1 MRLTHAALADYGR
14 WVEAQEFDWAAR
26 KAEVLPEAWRPRVLA
41 EHRERRAENQRAG
54 NTWLRELADEMRQ
67 GAALG
72 LDATD
77 AEIRAAARDAAASL
91 YELAAGAVTMGSGI
105 AYTLEGV
112 RRLAEERTREWGVLP
127 PSADVSDKGALA
139 RMFSGDWWVRRLRA
153 AHGRLIER
161 HAIRLGYVH
170 KRAGCYVSQVN
181 VERRREQRARNAKAL
196 AATAVV
202 NQHGDEFTLA
212 ELAEKSNANPRIR
225 RAELMTRIAGFEAVA
240 VGLGHA
246 AEFWTGTCPS
256 RFHAV
261 HWGGNRNAKHDGTTP
276 RDAQAHLV
284 AAWAK
289 CRAAMQRRGIRP
301 YGFRIAEPHHDGCPH
316 WHLLLFMP
324 DDQVQGARALFRHY
338 FLEQHDAEEP
348 GARQQRC
355 KFVAIDRERGSAAG
369 YVAKYVAKNIDGY
382 SLGTDLFGND
392 EVTTAER
399 VDAWAATWGI
409 RQFQQIGGA
418 PVGVWRELRR
428 IPAEER
434 LSPVGDAARA
444 AADAGDWSAYLQV
457 MGGPQVERKALPL
470 KVAYTAEG
478 EKFDPVEGVAEQ
490 AENCYGEPAAPS
502 VFGVESSYGERWLS
516 RRFRWEVRPAS
527 AKRERPGVSKR
538 SAQRAAPW
546 TRVNNCT
553 QGVGDGLVGT
563 SGEGRRSGRTGN
575 QDSAGNSKG
584 VGGFAVGS
592 DAQGVRQPVGRTE
605 AGTVRVEQRE
615 GGIGRHAGGIVGLAG
630 GGRSWLK
637 Q

>member
-1 MRLTHAALADYGR
+1 MRLSHADIERYGR
-14 WVEAQEFDWAAR
+14 LQEAKVFAWAKR
-26 KAEVLPEAWRPRVLA
+26 KAEVLPEAWRGRVLA
-41 EHRERRAENQRAG
+41 EHRERRAANERAG

-77 AEIRAAARDAAASL
+77 AEIRAAARDAAASM
-91 YELAAGAVTMGSGI
+91 YELAAGAATMAGGI
-105 AYTLEGV
+105 AYTMEGV
-112 RRLAEERTREWGVLP
+112 RRLAEERTRAHGVLP
-127 PSADVSDKGALA
+127 PDADVSVKGALA
-139 RMFSGDWWVRRLRA
+139 RMFSSDWWVRRLRV
-153 AHGRLIER
+153 AHGRLIEK

-261 HWGGNRNAKHDGTTP
+261 HWGGDRNAKHDGATP
-276 RDAQAHLV
+276 REAQAHLV

-324 DDQVQGARALFRHY
+324 ADQVEGARVLFRHY
-338 FLEQHDAEEP
+338 FLEQHDASEP
-348 GARQQRC
+348 GAQQQRC
-355 KFVAIDRERGSAAG
+355 KFVAIDRARGSAAG

-444 AADAGDWSAYLQV
+444 AADAGDWSAYLEV

-470 KVAYTAEG
+470 RVAYTAEG
-478 EKFDPVEGVAEQ
+478 ERFDPVDGIAEE
-490 AENCYGEPAAPS
+490 AENRYGEPAAPA
-502 VFGVESSYGERWLS
+502 VFGVENVFGERWLS

-553 QGVGDGLVGT
+553 QGVGDGRAGKDGNGGDTGDGRVG
-563 SGEGRRSGRTGN
+563 
-575 QDSAGNSKG
+575 AG
-584 VGGFAVGS
+584 
-592 DAQGVRQPVGRTE
+592 
-605 AGTVRVEQRE
+605 AGTRE
-615 GGIGRHAGGIVGLAG
+615 GDGRALHGVDFASAPRHGCGIVGLAS
-630 GGRSWLK
+630 GGRSWLT